1 MPTDAPE
8 STPTLTPKDA
18 PAPFA
23 PTGTD
28 SFAHTRPSDFILRSS
43 DGVDFHVHKDSLKFA
58 SDVFQ
63 DMFAVVAPNSAE
75 NDAEQLMRDGKP
87 VLPQRVIYKLL
98 CFAYPARSAGQ
109 VKVDVNDIDP
119 DLVDVFRAAHKYQFV
134 VLEEMLKNTMNE
146 FAGLPSR
153 AIADP
158 YRIFAIGKLLGHR
171 ELAKAA
177 ILAATGRERPKML
190 NFPELRLL
198 SWSEGEQIHQL
209 TAEYKHKM
217 HAALDAA
224 ANVSHLGTT
233 ELVWAWRQH
242 SEPLK
247 PSTCTFVE
255 PGPSNPLSI
264 PCAEW
269 FLKHIEQLKAGALGL
284 PYSQITTKECI
295 QALSP
300 SLRTTIASCFE
311 CARFTER
318 EIQLFADHAC
328 AVLSKAHASLES
340 EIDAV
345 LS

>member
-43 DGVDFHVHKDSLKFA
+43 DGVDFHVHKESLKFA

-87 VLPQRVIYKLL
+87 VLQLDEPQRVIYKLL
-98 CFAYPARSAGQ
+98 CFAYPVARSAGQ
-109 VKVDVNDIDP
+109 VKLDVNDIDP

-134 VLEEMLKNTMNE
+134 VLEEMLKTTMNE

-177 ILAATGRERPKML
+177 ILAATGRERPKTL

-198 SWSEGEQIHQL
+198 SWLDGEQIHRL
-209 TAEYKHKM
+209 AAEYKHKM

-224 ANVSHLGTT
+224 ANVSRLGTT
-233 ELVWAWRQH
+233 QPVWTWRQH
-242 SEPLK
+242 SESIMK

-300 SLRTTIASCFE
+300 SLRTTIASF
-311 CARFTER
+311 
-318 EIQLFADHAC
+318 
-328 AVLSKAHASLES
+328 LSKAHSSLES

-345 LS
+345 LA